1 MDSICVIFI
10 AVLGRK
16 QSTSKIIRENTET
29 ITTFTDDVS
38 SMTSV
43 SEDIISVVT
52 NNTLSRNA
60 SNIEDATQ
68 SSRQFFLNVIF

>member
-1 MDSICVIFI
+1 MHLIIILIKQMNPFVAVI
-10 AVLGRK
+10 GRK
-16 QSTSKIIRENTET
+16 QSLSKIRENTESQVSQ
-29 ITTFTDDVS
+29 ITTYTDDVS

-60 SNIEDATQ
+60 SNIEDPT
-68 SSRQFFLNVIF
+68 